1 MIMASFAMSSYT
13 QTFDCLHENPASLLE
28 TREEFCVE
36 CSLEAEGSSIEA
48 ALELHANLRCE
59 QENEPA
65 QSLDVTNDDGFGHKW
80 TNRDGELKEQVYDI
94 GNRLPSWLFLDLI
107 KFIRENVTSNDEFVV
122 NVNGYLTTTFS
133 KKTDKWYENMV
144 ATEISL
150 A

>member
-1 MIMASFAMSSYT
+1 MSNSFSFNSVILKKV
-13 QTFDCLHENPASLLE
+13 FDYDSVIKVNLE
-28 TREEFCVE
+28 DRRAVSQPDGSFRSAFV
-36 CSLEAEGSSIEA
+36 CS
-48 ALELHANLRCE
+48 R
-59 QENEPA
+59 Q
-65 QSLDVTNDDGFGHKW
+65 VTVND
-80 TNRDGELKEQVYDI
+80 
-94 GNRLPSWLFLDLI
+94 PDLI